1 MWDKERRSA
10 FRRVFGRCF
19 QKKGGGS
26 KTTQSRTIPN
36 QTPEERSLQD
46 ALMKYAEK
54 GLKMTDEDG
63 GILDQARTA
72 IGKMYMPDWSQAS
85 ANTNAALSDAL
96 HQYGGRTDGNAQG
109 SSSELAGAL
118 SQYVNAANH
127 NYQNFLGRSDTA
139 LGSYND
145 EMNGVKGQYR
155 DLTNGVL
162 PSAYSEARQKALNVD
177 LSKTIGSLVNSYGN
191 RGVLN
196 SSVTNKALADVSDSA
211 ADTLA
216 RQYTSDLSTEANL
229 LNGRTSM
236 LGDIFGKNYGVA
248 SDQYHYGKDTADSIY
263 QNSASNAASRYGMG
277 KDAADSLYQGA
288 VNNAQA
294 QFQNRMSAQQ
304 ASTVPASTL
313 LEYASQLYGPASNLF
328 NTMYS
333 GRMGTGSTTTSTKQ
347 STDPWSLVGTLGSAA
362 IMCFAAGTLVTLPH
376 GYTEIQDV
384 RAGDA
389 VLSLDEKGQLTPRR
403 VLRVVR
409 SEEPR
414 SIVSVYFENG
424 TVWHTTKGQRFFD
437 GAHFIYAEEG
447 REEAAVVFGGTP
459 TKILRVVPT
468 GLKAVVYDLV
478 LEGGAAQ
485 NVFFANDVAAEGLGD

>member
-1 MWDKERRSA
+1 MFWHRMEAARLEARLL
-10 FRRVFGRCF
+10 GRHRE
-19 QKKGGGS
+19 KKGGGS
-26 KTTQSRTIPN
+26 KSTSTRTIPN
-36 QTPEERSLQD
+36 QTAEEKSLQD
-46 ALMKYAEK
+46 ALMSYAKK
-54 GLKMTDEDG
+54 GLSMTNDAG
-63 GILDQARTA
+63 GVLDQARA
-72 IGKMYMPDWSQAS
+72 AVGKMYTPDWTQVNGNTTKELRDALSAYDGAS
-85 ANTNAALSDAL
+85 REYEDALNGNYDRFASRADAALGD
-96 HQYGGRTDGNAQG
+96 
-109 SSSELAGAL
+109 
-118 SQYVNAANH
+118 
-127 NYQNFLGRSDTA
+127 
-139 LGSYND
+139 YNG
-145 EMNGVKGQYR
+145 EMRDVRGQYA

-162 PSAYSEARQKALNVD
+162 PSKFQEARQQALNSD
-177 LSKTIGSLVNSYGN
+177 LSKTVGSLVNGYAS

-196 SSVTNKALADVSDSA
+196 SSVTNKALADVSQGA
-211 ADTLA
+211 ADALA
-216 RQYTSDLSTEANL
+216 RSYTSDLSTEAGL
-229 LNGRTSM
+229 LNGRSGM
-236 LGDIFGKNYGVA
+236 LGDVFHKNYGVA
-248 SDQYHYGKDTADSIY
+248 SDQYHAF
-263 QNSASNAASRYGMG
+263 
-277 KDAADSLYQGA
+277 KDAADSAYGSASARYQNA
-288 VNNAQA
+288 VSNAQSRL
-294 QFQNRMSAQQ
+294 QNEMAAQQ
-304 ASTVPASTL
+304 ASTLPASTL
-313 LEYASQLYGPASNLF
+313 LGYASQMYGPASSLF

-389 VLSLDEKGQLTPRR
+389 VLSLDEKGQMTPRR

>member
-10 FRRVFGRCF
+10 FRRLFGRCR

-36 QTPEERSLQD
+36 QTPEEKSLQD

-63 GILDQARTA
+63 GILDQARSA
-72 IGKMYMPDWSQAS
+72 IGRLYMPDWSKS
-85 ANTNAALSDAL
+85 VSDTNASLSDAL
-96 HQYGGRTDGNAQG
+96 NRYSGRTEGNQQG
-109 SSSELAGAL
+109 TSSGLAGAL
-118 SQYVNAANH
+118 SRYIGAAND
-127 NYQNFLGRSDTA
+127 NYQKFATRSDAA
-139 LGSYND
+139 LNSYNS

-162 PSAYSEARQKALNVD
+162 PSAYSEARQKALNTD
-177 LSKTIGSLVNSYGN
+177 LSKTVGSLVNSYGN

-196 SSVTNKALADVSDSA
+196 SSVTNRALADVSDSA

-216 RQYTSDLSTEANL
+216 KQYTSDLSTEANL

-236 LGDIFGKNYGVA
+236 LGDVFGKNYGVA
-248 SDQYHYGKDTADSIY
+248 SDQYRYGKDTADSIY
-263 QNSASNAASRYGMG
+263 QNTASNVASRYGVG

-288 VNNAQA
+288 TSNAQSR
-294 QFQNRMSAQQ
+294 FQNQVMGQQGSTGQ
-304 ASTVPASTL
+304 ASSLLDYANSLYSPAS
-313 LEYASQLYGPASNLF
+313 SLF

-376 GYTEIQDV
+376 GYAEIQDMK
-384 RAGDA
+384 AGDE
-389 VLSLDEKGQLTPRR
+389 VLSLDKKGQLTPRR

-437 GAHFIYAEEG
+437 GEHFIFAEEG
-447 REEAAVVFGGTP
+447 RQEAALVFGGSP
-459 TKILRVVPT
+459 TRILRVVPSDER
-468 GLKAVVYDLV
+468 AVVYDLV
-478 LEGGAAQ
+478 LEGDAAEQ
-485 NVFFANDVAAEGLGD
+485 VFFANDVAAEGFGD

>member
-10 FRRVFGRCF
+10 FRRVFGRCR

-85 ANTNAALSDAL
+85 SDTEKNLIDAINTYGSAVKDNYNRFATRSDAVL
-96 HQYGGRTDGNAQG
+96 GEYNNRIDGVD
-109 SSSELAGAL
+109 SKYE
-118 SQYVNAANH
+118 
-127 NYQNFLGRSDTA
+127 
-139 LGSYND
+139 
-145 EMNGVKGQYR
+145 

-162 PSAYSEARQKALNVD
+162 PSKFSEARQQALDTD
-177 LSKTIGSLVNSYGN
+177 LAKTVGSIVNGYGN

-211 ADTLA
+211 ANTLA
-216 RQYTSDLSTEANL
+216 RQYTSDLATEANL
-229 LNGRTSM
+229 LNGRSGL
-236 LGDIFGKNYGVA
+236 LGDMFGKNYGVA
-248 SDQYHYGKDTADSIY
+248 SDQYHAYKDTADTWY
-263 QNSASNAASRYGMG
+263 QNMASNANSR
-277 KDAADSLYQGA
+277 
-288 VNNAQA
+288 
-294 QFQNRMSAQQ
+294 FQNKIAAQL

-313 LEYASQLYGPASNLF
+313 LGYASQLYGPASNLF

-376 GYTEIQDV
+376 GYAEIQDV
-384 RAGDA
+384 RAGDV
-389 VLSLDEKGQLTPRR
+389 VLSLDETGRQVPRR
-403 VLRVVR
+403 VLRVVQ

-447 REEAAVVFGGTP
+447 REEAAVVFGGSP

-468 GLKAVVYDLV
+468 GLKSVVYDLV
-478 LEGGAAQ
+478 LDGGAAQ

>member
-1 MWDKERRSA
+1 MFWHRMEAARLEARL
-10 FRRVFGRCF
+10 FGRHRE
-19 QKKGGGS
+19 KKGGGS
-26 KTTQSRTIPN
+26 KSTSTRTIPN
-36 QTPEERSLQD
+36 QTAEEKSLQD
-46 ALMKYAEK
+46 ALMSYAKK
-54 GLKMTDEDG
+54 GLSMTNDAG
-63 GILDQARTA
+63 GVLDQARA
-72 IGKMYMPDWSQAS
+72 AVGKMYTPDWTQVNGNTAKELRDALSAYDGAS
-85 ANTNAALSDAL
+85 REYEDALKGNYDRFASRADAALGD
-96 HQYGGRTDGNAQG
+96 
-109 SSSELAGAL
+109 
-118 SQYVNAANH
+118 
-127 NYQNFLGRSDTA
+127 
-139 LGSYND
+139 YNG
-145 EMNGVKGQYR
+145 EMKDVRGQYA

-162 PSAYSEARQKALNVD
+162 PSKFQEARQQALNSD
-177 LSKTIGSLVNSYGN
+177 LSKTVGSLVNGYAS

-196 SSVTNKALADVSDSA
+196 SSVTNKALADVSQGA
-211 ADTLA
+211 ADALA
-216 RQYTSDLSTEANL
+216 RSYTSDLSTEAGL
-229 LNGRTSM
+229 LNGRSGM
-236 LGDIFGKNYGVA
+236 LGDVFHKNYGVA
-248 SDQYHYGKDTADSIY
+248 SDQYHAF
-263 QNSASNAASRYGMG
+263 
-277 KDAADSLYQGA
+277 KDAADSAYGSASARYQNA
-288 VNNAQA
+288 VSNAQSRL
-294 QFQNRMSAQQ
+294 QNEMAAQQ
-304 ASTVPASTL
+304 ASTLPASTL
-313 LEYASQLYGPASNLF
+313 LGYASQMYGPASSLF

-468 GLKAVVYDLV
+468 GLQAVVYDLV